1 MFIYNYNSRSTQ
13 QTPKRHHPSAF
24 FPNHSRRKERRKNG
38 YMYTLM
44 SAIFLVRV
52 FKQPQIASPRPLLS
66 RPSFQVRVR
75 RLFLSV
81 AVFRRRE
88 GVHAKRRARRNGQ
101 KRHRSPLVHFSCCC
115 FLSSAS
121 SKRWMVFERKRECQA
136 KSRKRRRIT
145 RVDFRLSKQ
154 SKTNAII
161 ASKALM
167 LFSRVSLVFHF

>member
-24 FPNHSRRKERRKNG
+24 FPDHSRRKERRKNG

-88 GVHAKRRARRNGQ
+88 GVHAKHCARRNGQ
-101 KRHRSPLVHFSCCC
+101 KRHRSPLVHFTCCC
-115 FLSSAS
+115 LLSSSA
-121 SKRWMVFERKRECQA
+121 SKRWMVFERKMVRQTKEG
-136 KSRKRRRIT
+136 KGGG
-145 RVDFRLSKQ
+145 
-154 SKTNAII
+154 
-161 ASKALM
+161 
-167 LFSRVSLVFHF
+167 

>member
-101 KRHRSPLVHFSCCC
+101 KRHRSPLVHFSY
-115 FLSSAS
+115 FFFDASTSAHVS
-121 SKRWMVFERKRECQA
+121 PRRETTTARSQTRCRAFERLLCRRSEHNTTTFKFSKRVKMN
-136 KSRKRRRIT
+136 I
-145 RVDFRLSKQ
+145 L
-154 SKTNAII
+154 
-161 ASKALM
+161 
-167 LFSRVSLVFHF
+167 

>member
-1 MFIYNYNSRSTQ
+1 
-13 QTPKRHHPSAF
+13 
-24 FPNHSRRKERRKNG
+24 
-38 YMYTLM
+38 MYTLM

-88 GVHAKRRARRNGQ
+88 GVHAKRCARRNGQ

-115 FLSSAS
+115 LLSSSAS
-121 SKRWMVFERKRECQA
+121 SKRWMVFERKRECQT

-145 RVDFRLSKQ
+145 LVDFLYSKQ
-154 SKTNAII
+154 SKTNTII
-161 ASKALM
+161 TSKALL
-167 LFSRVSLVFHF
+167 LFSLLVLFHS

>member
-1 MFIYNYNSRSTQ
+1 
-13 QTPKRHHPSAF
+13 
-24 FPNHSRRKERRKNG
+24 
-38 YMYTLM
+38 M

-101 KRHRSPLVHFSCCC
+101 KRHRSPLVHFSCC
-115 FLSSAS
+115 LLIIINDHHHHHQRDGWYLREKENVRQT
-121 SKRWMVFERKRECQA
+121 KR
-136 KSRKRRRIT
+136 RKRRRIT
-145 RVDFRLSKQ
+145 LVDFLLSKQ
-154 SKTNAII
+154 SKTNAIL
-161 ASKALM
+161 ASKALFCCSLLL
-167 LFSRVSLVFHF
+167 LFDS

>member
-1 MFIYNYNSRSTQ
+1 
-13 QTPKRHHPSAF
+13 
-24 FPNHSRRKERRKNG
+24 
-38 YMYTLM
+38 M

-101 KRHRSPLVHFSCCC
+101 KRHRSPLVHFSCC
-115 FLSSAS
+115 LLIIINDHHHHHHQRDGWYLREKENVGQP
-121 SKRWMVFERKRECQA
+121 KR
-136 KSRKRRRIT
+136 RKRRRIT
-145 RVDFRLSKQ
+145 LVDFLLSKQ
-154 SKTNAII
+154 SKTNAIL
-161 ASKALM
+161 ASKALFCCSLLL
-167 LFSRVSLVFHF
+167 LFDS